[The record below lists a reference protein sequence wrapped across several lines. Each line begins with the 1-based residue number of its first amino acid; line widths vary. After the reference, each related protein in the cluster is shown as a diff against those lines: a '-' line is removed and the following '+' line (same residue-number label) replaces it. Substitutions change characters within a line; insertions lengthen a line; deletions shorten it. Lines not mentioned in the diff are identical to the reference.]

1 MNNIYAEVDLWKYKT
16 YFIEISNYI
25 NGTISVLPF
34 LSYSIMIL
42 LLLLSAT
49 LVPSESDTVVMGSL
63 EELGIPSAAVST
75 ILVTS
80 LLYFLSQK

>member
-1 MNNIYAEVDLWKYKT
+1 MNNIYAEIDLWSYKS
-16 YFIEISNYI
+16 YFVEISSYI
-25 NGTISVLPF
+25 NGTTSGLPF
-34 LSYSIMIL
+34 LSYSTMIL
-42 LLLLSAT
+42 LQLLWAI

-63 EELGIPSAAVST
+63 GEWGITSAAVST

>member
-1 MNNIYAEVDLWKYKT
+1 MNNIYAEVDLWNYKP

-34 LSYSIMIL
+34 LSYSTMIL

-63 EELGIPSAAVST
+63 GELGIPSAAVST

>member
-1 MNNIYAEVDLWKYKT
+1 MNNIYAAVDLWNYKP

-34 LSYSIMIL
+34 LSYSTMIL

-63 EELGIPSAAVST
+63 GELGIPSAAVST

>member
-1 MNNIYAEVDLWKYKT
+1 M
-16 YFIEISNYI
+16 
-25 NGTISVLPF
+25 
-34 LSYSIMIL
+34 ML